1 MMKKKLPVRLSAA
14 LLAMVMVLTLL
25 PAAQAAVSSC
35 PVCRASCEMNVIR
48 EASCREE
55 GIYEYLCRNV
65 AGSCPMANKSNLVKG
80 AVLDPNNHAD
90 AVYTDNGDGTHT
102 GRCSY
107 HVSHSADVLIGPEK
121 HTVNAGGVCTKC
133 GAVDYSNVEMNL
145 PERLTVPVALN
156 STGAKLSVGE
166 VKLTLGGQTNI
177 TGDYNISYNWYYN
190 NSPVANTAE
199 YVLPADITGREG
211 TYNYI
216 LFVSAVPKSSLRQPV
231 SGSCIVTVQVE
242 ELLTASA
249 TVSTEDGYF
258 FLGDPDAWSGDSVSS
273 QIYAAVQDACP
284 RTADPSYVVFHTLP
298 NSTVGSLGVSAQS
311 AYYYF
316 EDNGRRNAL
325 DDVKFSVNTGSG
337 STTGDYTVGF
347 TAYDTEGGSYAG
359 VLTITVQQH
368 AGDMDVVL
376 TSSKNEPAVLSA
388 SDFEDFWLKNHPNG
402 SLDSIRFKETPRS
415 TEGSLYVDYVS
426 SAVPGI
432 RVTTKDSF
440 YVDPG
445 RNRYGINAVTF
456 LPGVKQA
463 DYITLD
469 FEAHGIKDNGRA
481 GYLDGTLY
489 IFFHTGGSADVTV
502 AASSSGTALSPASF
516 QKAYQEVTGSTGV
529 SFYILLLDVPAK
541 GGLYVGRTATRQGT
555 LLTPRTVSNYPFSYS
570 DSRGESISSLS
581 YVPAAGTASESIR
594 YVACT
599 PQGKPMYTGK
609 ITFTSS
615 GSTPVQTGLV
625 LNLVCPAA
633 GVKLS
638 AGSFEN
644 LPGAMAPKL
653 TMVSFTPPAASYG
666 ALYYGRTDTNPGA
679 AITSS
684 NSYFS
689 AVTVNPPAGSL
700 SLNDLTFVPAAGVT
714 GLVPIAFTAID
725 ASNNR
730 YTGTLRIT
738 VTASSTTNPG
748 GSTTNPGGST
758 TQPKKTFSDVSA
770 SHWSYPYITE
780 LATSGVLNGFD
791 DGTFR
796 PGNTVTLGQTL
807 KMIMIAAN
815 PDKYGDIKPTSSTAH
830 WASGYLAQ
838 AETDGLLPANLS
850 KDLERSVSRYTIA
863 EIACKAMGLQPVLNA
878 ASTPFS
884 DMPLTNQSA
893 QYVLPLY
900 NAKIITGSVNK
911 AGQTVYYGVN
921 AITREEFAAI
931 VWRIQS
937 YMQNGYVGT
946 IAVG

>member
-1 MMKKKLPVRLSAA
+1 MMKRTFPARLSAA
-14 LLAMVMVLTLL
+14 LLALVMVLTLL
-25 PAAQAAVSSC
+25 PAAQAAASNC
-35 PVCRASCEMNVIR
+35 PVCRSSCEMNVIR
-48 EASCREE
+48 EASCHEE
-55 GIYEYLCRNV
+55 GVYEYLCRNA
-65 AGSCPMANKSNLVKG
+65 AGNCPMANKSNLVKG

-102 GRCSY
+102 GRCTY
-107 HVSHSADVLIGPEK
+107 HVSHSADAYIGPEK
-121 HTVNAGGVCTKC
+121 HTVNAAGVCAKC
-133 GAVDYSNVEMNL
+133 GAVDYSNVEMKL
-145 PERLTVPVALN
+145 PEQLTIPVALN

-166 VKLTLGGQTNI
+166 VILTLGGQTNI

-190 NSPVANTAE
+190 NAPVANTAE
-199 YVLPADITGREG
+199 YVLPDDVTGQEG

-216 LFVSAVPKSSLRQPV
+216 LFVSAVPKGSLRQPV

-258 FLGDPDAWSGDSVSS
+258 FLGDPDAWSGESVSS

-284 RTADPSYVVFHTLP
+284 RSASPSHVVFHTLP

-311 AYYYF
+311 AYYF
-316 EDNGRRNAL
+316 EDNGRRNPL

-337 STTGDYTVGF
+337 STTGDYTVSF
-347 TAYDTEGGSYAG
+347 TAYDTEGGSYPG
-359 VLTITVQQH
+359 VLTVTVQQY
-368 AGDMDVVL
+368 AGNMDVVL
-376 TSSKNEPAVLSA
+376 TASKGEPAVLSA
-388 SDFEDFWLKNHPNG
+388 SDFEDFWLKVHPDG
-402 SLDSIRFKETPRS
+402 VLDSIRFKETPRS

-426 SAVPGI
+426 SAAPGV

-445 RNRYGINAVTF
+445 RNRYSINAVAF
-456 LPGVKQA
+456 LSGVKQT

-469 FEAHGIKDNGRA
+469 FEAHGTKNNGRA

-489 IFFHTGGSADVTV
+489 IFFHSGGSADITIT
-502 AASSSGTALSPASF
+502 AAAAGTALSPASF
-516 QKAYQEVTGSTGV
+516 QKAYQAVTGSAGT
-529 SFYILLLDVPAK
+529 SFYIQLLDVPAK

-555 LLTPRTVSNYPFSYS
+555 LLTPRTVSSYPFSYS
-570 DSRGESISSLS
+570 DGLGESISSVT
-581 YVPAAGTASESIR
+581 YVPAAGTVSESIR

-615 GSTPVQTGLV
+615 TITTPAGLV
-625 LNLVCPAA
+625 LNLTCPAT

-653 TMVSFTPPAASYG
+653 TMVSFSPLAVSYG
-666 ALYYGRTDTNPGA
+666 ALYYGRTDANPGA

-684 NSYFS
+684 NTYFS
-689 AVTVNPPAGSL
+689 TVTVNPPAGSL
-700 SLNDLTFVPAAGVT
+700 SINDLTFVPAAGVT
-714 GLVPIAFTAID
+714 GVVPVSFTAID

-738 VTASSTTNPG
+738 VTASPTTPDPTVP
-748 GSTTNPGGST
+748 SKPA
-758 TQPKKTFSDVSA
+758 KTFTDVSKT
-770 SHWSYPYITE
+770 HWSYPYITE
-780 LATSGVLNGFD
+780 LTTSGVLNGYD

-796 PGNTVTLGQTL
+796 PGSPVTMGQAL

-815 PDKYGDIKPTSSTAH
+815 PGRYGDLEPTSATAH
-830 WASGYLAQ
+830 WASGYLEQ
-838 AETDGLLPANLS
+838 ATADGLLPAGANR
-850 KDLERSVSRYTIA
+850 DLERSVNRYTIA
-863 EIACKAMGLQPVLNA
+863 EIACKAMGLSPVVNA
-878 ASTPFS
+878 ASTPFA
-884 DMPLTNQSA
+884 DMSLAHQSA

-911 AGQTVYYGVN
+911 SGQTVFYGVN

-937 YMQNGYVGT
+937 YMQNGYVGA